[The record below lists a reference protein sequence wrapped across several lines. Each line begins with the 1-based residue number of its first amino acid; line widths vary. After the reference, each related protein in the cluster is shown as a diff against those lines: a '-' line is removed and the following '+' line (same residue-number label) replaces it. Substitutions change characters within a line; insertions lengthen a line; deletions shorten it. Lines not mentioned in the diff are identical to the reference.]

1 MAIDLAKELNKEQF
15 IAAST
20 IDGPLLI
27 IAGAG
32 SGKTRMITFRIA
44 HMLEEGIPQSSILAL
59 TFTNKA
65 AREMSDR
72 IRSLTGKRLSN
83 LTVSTFHAFG
93 VKVLRKSIEYL
104 DYKSNFSIYDQVDK
118 TALIK
123 ESARGIGMIPED
135 LDTWEIANLFSSVKT
150 GREKWNRENKLY
162 KPLFE
167 EYLANLHAYNAVD
180 FDDLIM
186 LPIRLFEEFPEVLDA
201 YRHRY
206 RYIMV
211 DEFQDTSLA
220 QYHLMKLLAEK
231 ERNICVVGDDDQSI
245 YSWRGANYQNIVN
258 FEKDFPELLEIKLEQ
273 NYRSTGNILAAANQ
287 VIANNKNRKSKELW
301 TGLDNGKSIE
311 IFYPDDDLKESEFIA
326 QLIATLSMREGY
338 KYHDFGVLVRT
349 NSLAATIENAFLA
362 ENIPY
367 KVSGGQSFFQRK
379 EIKDIIA
386 YLRVLSNPDDDVNL
400 LRIINTPRRGIGRVS
415 LEKLRELADEKEW
428 SLYSAASAIR
438 YAEDAPVSDK
448 VKAALG
454 EFVTFIEYYREQILT
469 GKKMADTTRSLVDKV
484 DYWGY
489 LIMEN
494 QKNERAARWKYKNI
508 GIFLDLF
515 ERWEKDPDNDEPN
528 IYNYLNRITL
538 ITRDDD
544 QEENNDMVNLMT
556 VHASKGLEFE
566 IVFLA
571 GVEDTIMPH
580 ARSLE
585 EDPDNIEEE
594 RRLFY
599 VAITRAKQKLYL
611 TSCKTRRVSREVID
625 SSPSRFLEE
634 IPDRLIEYHQP
645 EEEVE
650 SGEAMDYF
658 EKIRAKLGIP
668 DKV

>member
-201 YRHRY
+201 YRRRY

-220 QYHLMKLLAEK
+220 QYHLMKLLAKKNE
-231 ERNICVVGDDDQSI
+231 ISV
-245 YSWRGANYQNIVN
+245 SWVMMINRYTHGG
-258 FEKDFPELLEIKLEQ
+258 EQ
-273 NYRSTGNILAAANQ
+273 
-287 VIANNKNRKSKELW
+287 
-301 TGLDNGKSIE
+301 
-311 IFYPDDDLKESEFIA
+311 
-326 QLIATLSMREGY
+326 
-338 KYHDFGVLVRT
+338 
-349 NSLAATIENAFLA
+349 
-362 ENIPY
+362 
-367 KVSGGQSFFQRK
+367 
-379 EIKDIIA
+379 
-386 YLRVLSNPDDDVNL
+386 
-400 LRIINTPRRGIGRVS
+400 
-415 LEKLRELADEKEW
+415 
-428 SLYSAASAIR
+428 
-438 YAEDAPVSDK
+438 
-448 VKAALG
+448 
-454 EFVTFIEYYREQILT
+454 
-469 GKKMADTTRSLVDKV
+469 TTRISSTLRKTFPSC
-484 DYWGY
+484 WRS
-489 LIMEN
+489 N
-494 QKNERAARWKYKNI
+494 
-508 GIFLDLF
+508 
-515 ERWEKDPDNDEPN
+515 
-528 IYNYLNRITL
+528 LNRIT
-538 ITRDDD
+538 
-544 QEENNDMVNLMT
+544 V
-556 VHASKGLEFE
+556 
-566 IVFLA
+566 
-571 GVEDTIMPH
+571 
-580 ARSLE
+580 
-585 EDPDNIEEE
+585 
-594 RRLFY
+594 
-599 VAITRAKQKLYL
+599 
-611 TSCKTRRVSREVID
+611 
-625 SSPSRFLEE
+625 
-634 IPDRLIEYHQP
+634 QP
-645 EEEVE
+645 ET
-650 SGEAMDYF
+650 SLQPPT
-658 EKIRAKLGIP
+658 R
-668 DKV
+668 